1 MMEIPNEFFTV
12 ESMLTLAGATLI
24 TTIVTNAIQY
34 AFSWNLKWF
43 GLVIAM
49 IIAIFGV
56 FLTPE
61 YKPVDFLIG
70 IINGFFIY
78 ANSTGIMQMAGNP
91 RAPEVVGTAGEAAKQ
106 KRKFLDKWY

>member
-1 MMEIPNEFFTV
+1 MEIPNEFFTA

-34 AFSWNLKWF
+34 AFSWNPKWF

-49 IIAIFGV
+49 IIAIVGV
-56 FLTPE
+56 ILTPE
-61 YKPVDFLIG
+61 YKPLDFLIG
-70 IINGFFIY
+70 VINGFFIY

-91 RAPEVVGTAGEAAKQ
+91 RAVDIVGTAGEAAKQ
-106 KRKFLDKWY
+106 KRGFMDKWY